1 MITELTKDELL
12 GRSIGFC
19 DDKEAFQNL
28 SLDGRR
34 SEKNRKHFAE
44 LAEKCGNEAYLL
56 MELTTFRGKCWHLK
70 FFHAILT
77 KLEYW
82 QDS

>member
-34 SEKNRKHFAE
+34 SEKNRKHFAK
-44 LAEKCGNEAYLL
+44 LAEKCSNEAYLL
-56 MELTTFRGKCWHLK
+56 LELTTFRGMH
-70 FFHAILT
+70 
-77 KLEYW
+77 
-82 QDS
+82 

>member
-34 SEKNRKHFAE
+34 SEKNRKHR
-44 LAEKCGNEAYLL
+44 K
-56 MELTTFRGKCWHLK
+56 
-70 FFHAILT
+70 
-77 KLEYW
+77 
-82 QDS
+82 DSGDVKKD